1 MALSA
6 APVLLA
12 LPENIDENTIVNGHN
27 LSPKQD
33 KELPISCNTQSEQAC
48 NESIKIDNDNNSGIN
63 KTTVNGF
70 CYHVGILIFAPLLKK
85 LKKSSLGDCSNL
97 VIQLLVSVLLGAK
110 NIEQTKFLNFKS
122 LKILLGKNVIRNL
135 NTQRQKLKEFST
147 DENIDKLLSFNAE
160 LINVNKETD
169 FYYDIIQ
176 SIIPDYVKY

>member
-33 KELPISCNTQSEQAC
+33 KELPISCNTQSEQAS
-48 NESIKIDNDNNSGIN
+48 NESIKIDNDNNSEVN

-110 NIEQTKFLNFKS
+110 NIEQTKF
-122 LKILLGKNVIRNL
+122 
-135 NTQRQKLKEFST
+135 
-147 DENIDKLLSFNAE
+147 
-160 LINVNKETD
+160 
-169 FYYDIIQ
+169 
-176 SIIPDYVKY
+176 